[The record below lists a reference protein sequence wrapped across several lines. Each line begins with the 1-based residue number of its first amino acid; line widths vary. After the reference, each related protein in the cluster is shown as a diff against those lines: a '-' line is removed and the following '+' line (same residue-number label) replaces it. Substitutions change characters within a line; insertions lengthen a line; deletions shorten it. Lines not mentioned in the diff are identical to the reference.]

1 MLWPW
6 DTTVQYSNSP
16 PSRKLSFIS
25 YIHRFLST
33 SRPSD
38 QFKSH
43 FHLCI
48 HLSLS
53 FCLHCIWWKL
63 DHDVHVSGHKV
74 HCSGPRCSLL
84 VLVRTCMV
92 TSWRLVLMEQTSLS
106 CILLQLPPCPLWTQM
121 SCSVI
126 TATLLSLSSVM
137 SVLLFATSCLDPG
150 QVSAVSRSSCMKEH
164 YIRYYRKL
172 KTFSCLS
179 SLDFGAVINAV
190 I

>member
-1 MLWPW
+1 MRYYC
-6 DTTVQYSNSP
+6 TVLQFP
-16 PSRKLSFIS
+16 PIQETFIHFLHPPLSLYFKAQRSIQVTFPS
-25 YIHRFLST
+25 VHPSFLVFLSPRYLMKIR
-33 SRPSD
+33 SW
-38 QFKSH
+38 
-43 FHLCI
+43 C
-48 HLSLS
+48 
-53 FCLHCIWWKL
+53 
-63 DHDVHVSGHKV
+63 VHISGHKV

-150 QVSAVSRSSCMKEH
+150 QVSAVSRASCMKEH
-164 YIRYYRKL
+164 YILYYRKL

-179 SLDFGAVINAV
+179 SLDFGVVINAV